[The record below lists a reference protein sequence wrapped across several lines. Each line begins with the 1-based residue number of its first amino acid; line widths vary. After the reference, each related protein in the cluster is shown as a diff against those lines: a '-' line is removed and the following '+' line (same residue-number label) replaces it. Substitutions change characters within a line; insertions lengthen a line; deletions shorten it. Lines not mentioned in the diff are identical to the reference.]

1 MASSELQQ
9 AGSKRSAF
17 DFKAVAP
24 APIHRAARAWLGR
37 LAGCAL
43 AMLTVSAPGQIAPAR
58 AQSADRTRDRNRAAR
73 ETPVSRVFA
82 QASPAVVNLST
93 TQIVTVRDPLDEIF
107 NMPMFAPRRYQTH
120 SVGSGFIIHPDGFLV
135 TNAHVVAQAAECKA
149 LFADGRELPVEEVA
163 IDRAHDI
170 AVMRVRAEQP
180 LPALRLGRS
189 DDLMP
194 GETVVAIGNP
204 MGLGHT
210 VTTGIVSALNREL
223 KFGRGVTYD
232 GLIQIDAPI
241 NPGNSGGPLL
251 NVLGEV
257 VGVNSAIRGDAQN
270 IGFAIPADRVRALLP
285 ELLDVER
292 VRGVAL
298 GAKFEGQ
305 VGLTT
310 LAGSTTDAA
319 HGVRVRAVE
328 PGSPAAKAGLAAGDV
343 ITEIDGTATHDY
355 IDAFGV
361 LRTAPTGRALP
372 LRVLRDGKPRLMKLS
387 LEPQSGIETQKVLWA
402 RFGLRLADLKAD
414 ELKRLGMS
422 RPLGLLVKDV
432 QNGSPAARVGIAPGH
447 VITMFGGWPVESLD
461 KLAPLLAQVN
471 RGDGIPFRVLQITAE
486 GWSRDDVVVVA
497 R

>member
-1 MASSELQQ
+1 MNSEWQLANSQEN
-9 AGSKRSAF
+9 ACEFG
-17 DFKAVAP
+17 VIAP
-24 APIHRAARAWLGR
+24 CLIRRAAKARLGR

-43 AMLTVSAPGQIAPAR
+43 AVLTVFAPSLIASAR
-58 AQSADRTRDRNRAAR
+58 AQSGERSRDENRAAR
-73 ETPVSRVFA
+73 QTPVSRVFA

-93 TQIVTVRDPLDEIF
+93 TQIVTVRDPLNEIF

-170 AVMRVRAEQP
+170 AVMRVRAEGP
-180 LPALRLGRS
+180 LPSLRLGRS

-257 VGVNSAIRGDAQN
+257 IGVNSAIRGDAQN
-270 IGFAIPADRVRALLP
+270 IGFAIPADRVCALLP

-292 VRGVAL
+292 VRGVTL

-305 VGLTT
+305 NGAMTA
-310 LAGSTTDAA
+310 AGSAA
-319 HGVRVRAVE
+319 GAPHGVRVRAVE

-343 ITEIDGTATHDY
+343 ITEIDGTATRDY

-372 LRVLRDGKPRLMKLS
+372 LRVLRDGRAQQVKLA
-387 LEPQSGIETQKVLWA
+387 LEPQSGIETQQVLWA
-402 RFGLRLADLKAD
+402 RFGLRLADLKPD
-414 ELKRLGMS
+414 EQKRLGMS
-422 RPLGLLVKDV
+422 RALGLLVKDV

-447 VITMFGGWPVESLD
+447 VITMFGGWPVESLE

-486 GWSRDDVVVVA
+486 GWSRDDVIVA
-497 R
+497 AR